1 MSEPSSTSGGPPLR
15 ALAMVLIALAIV
27 FAGLGAMSLSSSD
40 SDTSAAGDSPST
52 TSRAAATTA
61 VATSNSPVPTT
72 NSAPTESVSAT
83 TKPSTTS
90 ATPATTT
97 ATPATTTANR
107 AVPVHVLNN
116 STVAGLAAR
125 TANEL
130 TANGWTVAEVGNYP
144 GPNITNTTVYYGNNP
159 GEKEAALAIA
169 DELGVTAAPRSGGSG
184 SGVTVVVT
192 GS

>member
-40 SDTSAAGDSPST
+40 SDTSGAGDSSST

-61 VATSNSPVPTT
+61 IATTNSPVPIT
-72 NSAPTESVSAT
+72 NSAPTGSESAT

-90 ATPATTT
+90 

-169 DELGVTAAPRSGGSG
+169 DELGATAAPRSGGAG

>member
-1 MSEPSSTSGGPPLR
+1 MSNPNPTSGGPPLR

-40 SDTSAAGDSPST
+40 SDASGAGDPSST

-61 VATSNSPVPTT
+61 VATTNSPVQTT
-72 NSAPTESVSAT
+72 SAALTSSASAT
-83 TKPSTTS
+83 TKPSTS
-90 ATPATTT
+90 TT
-97 ATPATTTANR
+97 TPATTTANR

-116 STVAGLAAR
+116 STIVGLASR
-125 TANEL
+125 TAGEL

-144 GPNITNTTVYYGNNP
+144 GPNLTNTTVYYGNNP

-169 DELGVTAAPRSGGSG
+169 DELGATAEPRSGGSG

-192 GS
+192 GN

>member
-1 MSEPSSTSGGPPLR
+1 
-15 ALAMVLIALAIV
+15 MVLIALAIV

-40 SDTSAAGDSPST
+40 SDTSGAGDSSST

-61 VATSNSPVPTT
+61 VATTNSPVQNMNP
-72 NSAPTESVSAT
+72 APTSSASAT
-83 TKPSTTS
+83 TKSSTTS
-90 ATPATTT
+90 T
-97 ATPATTTANR
+97 TPATTTANH

-116 STVAGLAAR
+116 STVPGLAAR
-125 TANEL
+125 TASEL

-169 DELGVTAAPRSGGSG
+169 DELGVSAEPRSGGSG

-192 GS
+192 GN

>member
-1 MSEPSSTSGGPPLR
+1 MSYPNPTSGGPPLR

-40 SDTSAAGDSPST
+40 SDTSGAGEST
-52 TSRAAATTA
+52 TTPPGQAATTT
-61 VATSNSPVPTT
+61 VA
-72 NSAPTESVSAT
+72 
-83 TKPSTTS
+83 
-90 ATPATTT
+90 ATTT
-97 ATPATTTANR
+97 AGSTSTTTKSSAATTTPTTSTANR
-107 AVPVHVLNN
+107 AVPVRVLNN

-125 TANEL
+125 TASEL

-144 GPNITNTTVYYGNNP
+144 GPNVTKTTVYYGNSS

-169 DELGVTAAPRSGGSG
+169 DELGASAEPRTDSSG

-192 GS
+192 GN

>member
-1 MSEPSSTSGGPPLR
+1 MSYSNPTSGGPPLR

-40 SDTSAAGDSPST
+40 SDTSGSGESSTAAMGQTTAT
-52 TSRAAATTA
+52 TSQAAATTA
-61 VATSNSPVPTT
+61 VATTTPVA
-72 NSAPTESVSAT
+72 ST
-83 TKPSTTS
+83 TKPAATSSTT
-90 ATPATTT
+90 TPTTT
-97 ATPATTTANR
+97 ASTTTANR

-125 TANEL
+125 TASEL

-144 GPNITNTTVYYGNNP
+144 GPNITNTTVYYGNSP

-169 DELGVTAAPRSGGSG
+169 DELGATAAPRAAGSG

-192 GS
+192 GN